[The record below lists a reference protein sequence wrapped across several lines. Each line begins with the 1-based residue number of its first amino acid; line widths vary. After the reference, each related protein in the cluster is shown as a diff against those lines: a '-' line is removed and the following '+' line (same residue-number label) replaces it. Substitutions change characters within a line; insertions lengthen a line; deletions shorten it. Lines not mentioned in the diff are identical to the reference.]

1 MIKCPIMSRR
11 NGHIMVSCIEGGC
24 AFWDE
29 EKKQCCI
36 KTMALVATDKP
47 NGGTGNG
54 TAQAYYIPPSSYCNT
69 NIITNPATIPT
80 RDYPETTVYC
90 SAKTDPNYSFEAGV

>member
-1 MIKCPIMSRR
+1 MIKYCPITSGRG
-11 NGHIMVSCIEGGC
+11 NTYSYKVCEEEKC

-36 KTMALVATDKP
+36 KTLCLAAAGKA
-47 NGGTGNG
+47 NIETGNG
-54 TAQAYYIPPSSYCNT
+54 TAQAYYIPPSSYC
-69 NIITNPATIPT
+69 
-80 RDYPETTVYC
+80 